1 MKKDITYLLQA
12 WTFDPEANVRRI
24 KGEDGIEKIQVRID
38 QGAFQ
43 GILQLDLDG
52 RPDGRKPYGNA
63 FALDHFRETLE
74 HHRHQHNADDKGFA
88 LDTTDCKELFEEGA
102 RLYERYVFLLQLKD
116 YKRVIRD
123 TERNMN
129 LFRFVNRYAAQEDDR
144 LNLEKWWP
152 YILRI
157 HGTARAMVACEDEAY
172 DRALDI
178 VDETRERIRACRV
191 VEAEEFHAEMERSE
205 EALSE
210 LQREVEGLRPLS
222 RLEQLQRLLEEA
234 VAREDFE
241 RAALLRDELS
251 KLREESLG
259 A

>member
-1 MKKDITYLLQA
+1 MHSP
-12 WTFDPEANVRRI
+12 WTIFDKR
-24 KGEDGIEKIQVRID
+24 
-38 QGAFQ
+38 
-43 GILQLDLDG
+43 
-52 RPDGRKPYGNA
+52 
-63 FALDHFRETLE
+63 TE
-74 HHRHQHNADDKGFA
+74 HHRHQHDADDKGFT
-88 LDTTDCKELFEEGA
+88 LDPTDCKELFEEGA
-102 RLYERYVFLLQLKD
+102 RLYERYVFLLHRRITSELFA
-116 YKRVIRD
+116 IA
-123 TERNMN
+123 ERNMN

-157 HGTARAMVACEDEAY
+157 HGTARAMIACEDEAY

-178 VDETRERIRACRV
+178 VDETRERTSARRV

-241 RAALLRDELS
+241 RAALLRDELG
-251 KLREESLG
+251 KLREDVVRMMDEIDKERLLAALPSWQK
-259 A
+259 

>member
-1 MKKDITYLLQA
+1 MKKDITDLLQA

-24 KGEDGIEKIQVRID
+24 EGEDGIEKIQVRID

-52 RPDGRKPYGNA
+52 RPDGRRPYGNA
-63 FALDHFRETLE
+63 FVLDHFREALE
-74 HHRHQHNADDKGFA
+74 RYRHQHNADDKGFT
-88 LDTTDCKELFEEGA
+88 LEPSDCKELFEEGA

-116 YKRVIRD
+116 YERVIRD

-157 HGTARAMVACEDEAY
+157 NGTARAMTACAEEAY
-172 DRALDI
+172 DRALAVI
-178 VDETRERIRACRV
+178 EETRERIAACQT
-191 VEAEEFHAEMERSE
+191 VEADEFHAEMERSE
-205 EALSE
+205 EVLNE
-210 LQREVEGLRPLS
+210 LQREVEELRPLS
-222 RLEQLQRLLEEA
+222 RLEQLKRLQEEA

-241 RAALLRDELS
+241 RAALLRDELR
-251 KLREESLG
+251 KLQEES
-259 A
+259 

>member
-1 MKKDITYLLQA
+1 MKEEWVKKDITDLLQA
-12 WTFDPEANVRRI
+12 WKFDPEANVRVI
-24 KGEDGIEKIQVRID
+24 EGEDGVEKIQVRID

-52 RPDGRKPYGNA
+52 RPDGRRPYGNA
-63 FALDHFRETLE
+63 FALDHFHEILE
-74 HHRHQHNADDKGFA
+74 RYRHQHNADDEGFT
-88 LDTTDCKELFEEGA
+88 LEPSDCKELFEEGA

-116 YKRVIRD
+116 YERVIRD

-129 LFRFVNRYAAQEDDR
+129 LFRFVNRYAAQEEDR

-157 HGTARAMVACEDEAY
+157 NGTARAMIACAEEDY
-172 DRALDI
+172 DRALAI
-178 VDETRERIRACRV
+178 VDETRERISACPT

-205 EALSE
+205 EALSD
-210 LQREVEGLRPLS
+210 LQREVEQLRPLS
-222 RLEQLQRLLEEA
+222 RMEQLQRLQEEA

-241 RAALLRDELS
+241 RAALLRDELR
-251 KLREESLG
+251 KLQ
-259 A
+259 

>member
-24 KGEDGIEKIQVRID
+24 EGEDGIEKIQVRID

-52 RPDGRKPYGNA
+52 RPDGRRPYGNA
-63 FALDHFRETLE
+63 FALDHFREVLE
-74 HHRHQHNADDKGFA
+74 RHRHQHNADDKGFT
-88 LDTTDCKELFEEGA
+88 LEPSDCKELFEEGA

-116 YKRVIRD
+116 YERVIRD

-157 HGTARAMVACEDEAY
+157 NATARVMIACGEEAY
-172 DRALDI
+172 DRALAI
-178 VDETRERIRACRV
+178 VEETRERISACPA

-205 EALSE
+205 EALNE
-210 LQREVEGLRPLS
+210 LQREVEELRPLS
-222 RLEQLQRLLEEA
+222 RMEQLQRLQVEA

-241 RAALLRDELS
+241 RAALLRDELR
-251 KLREESLG
+251 KLREES
-259 A
+259 

>member
-1 MKKDITYLLQA
+1 
-12 WTFDPEANVRRI
+12 
-24 KGEDGIEKIQVRID
+24 
-38 QGAFQ
+38 
-43 GILQLDLDG
+43 
-52 RPDGRKPYGNA
+52 
-63 FALDHFRETLE
+63 
-74 HHRHQHNADDKGFA
+74 
-88 LDTTDCKELFEEGA
+88 
-102 RLYERYVFLLQLKD
+102 
-116 YKRVIRD
+116 D

-157 HGTARAMVACEDEAY
+157 HGTARAMIACEDEAY

-178 VDETRERIRACRV
+178 VDETRERISACRV

-234 VAREDFE
+234 VEREDFE

-251 KLREESLG
+251 KLREESSG

>member
-1 MKKDITYLLQA
+1 MKQDITYLLQDWA
-12 WTFDPEANVRRI
+12 FDPEANVRRI
-24 KGEDGIEKIQVRID
+24 EGEDGIEKIQVRID

-52 RPDGRKPYGNA
+52 RPDGRRPYGSA
-63 FALDHFRETLE
+63 FALDHFREDLE
-74 HHRHQHNADDKGFA
+74 RYRHQHNADDEGFSLEPEA
-88 LDTTDCKELFEEGA
+88 CKELFEEGS

-129 LFRFVNRYAAQEDDR
+129 LFRFVNRYASEEDDR

-157 HGTARAMVACEDEAY
+157 HGTARAMIACEEEAY
-172 DRALDI
+172 DRALE
-178 VDETRERIRACRV
+178 VVEETRERIGACRV
-191 VEAEEFHAEMERSE
+191 VEAEEFDAEMERSE
-205 EALSE
+205 QALNE
-210 LQREVEGLRPLS
+210 LQREVEDRRPLS
-222 RLEQLQRLLEEA
+222 RLEQLQRMQEDA

-241 RAALLRDELS
+241 RAALLRDELR
-251 KLREESLG
+251 KLQEKQ
-259 A
+259 